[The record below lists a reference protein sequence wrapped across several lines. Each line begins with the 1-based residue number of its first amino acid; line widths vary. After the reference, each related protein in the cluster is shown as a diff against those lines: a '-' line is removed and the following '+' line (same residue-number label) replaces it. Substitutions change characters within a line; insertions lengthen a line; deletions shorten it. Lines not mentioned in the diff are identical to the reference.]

1 MSISQDL
8 FDFEKQKSNT
18 NHVLN
23 PGIVEQIRHSSSGVQ
38 FSGLMIS
45 LSVLSLFLQT
55 DISISMK
62 SGEEA

>member
-23 PGIVEQIRHSSSGVQ
+23 PGRVEQIRHSNVWRAAVWTHD
-38 FSGLMIS
+38 
-45 LSVLSLFLQT
+45 LSVLSLLLQT
-55 DISISMK
+55 DISISVK